1 MTQTPASVKLGKALV
16 TTETLLECCEQ
27 FYERDG
33 FVKWA
38 DVARALGISRQGVLH
53 RITKARTDGTLSES
67 DYERFRSMSSRR
79 ATARYREDER
89 RDIQRRTSEVLF
101 TPENYAWLRKECELR
116 QVTIPDIVN
125 GLLNKARTSQ

>member
-1 MTQTPASVKLGKALV
+1 MTQNPEIVKLGKVLV
-16 TTETLLECCEQ
+16 TTEAVLQCCEQ

-53 RITKARTDGTLSES
+53 RITKARADGDLSEA

-79 ATARYREDER
+79 TAARYREEER
-89 RDIQRRTSEVLF
+89 RDIHRRTSDVVF

-116 QVTIPDIVN
+116 QVTITDIVN
-125 GLLNKARTSQ
+125 GLLNKARSA